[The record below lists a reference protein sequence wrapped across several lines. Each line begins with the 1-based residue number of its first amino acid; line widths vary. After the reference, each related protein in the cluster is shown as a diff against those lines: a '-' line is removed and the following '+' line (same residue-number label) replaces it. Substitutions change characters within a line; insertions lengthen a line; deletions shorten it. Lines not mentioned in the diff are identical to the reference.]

1 MTETIIIIQL
11 MIIAILL
18 SITAIKLI
26 DIAKYLISDKEY
38 DTKYKS
44 FNGSIK
50 IKPNVTYCSHK
61 TINDEYLN
69 SLEFNKKLDGMII
82 SLLGKY
88 SNKSIAK
95 LITNELSKEDN
106 LDANE
111 EKKILDYVS
120 AVLESYTNTYNSNID
135 KEVSN
140 RQYNEYVDPAR
151 KANLNEVDI
160 SNSMKN
166 FYE

>member
-18 SITAIKLI
+18 SIIAIKLI
-26 DIAKYLISDKEY
+26 DIAKYLISNKEY
-38 DTKYKS
+38 DVKYKS
-44 FNGSIK
+44 SSSIK
-50 IKPNVTYCSHK
+50 IKPNVTYCHK

-95 LITNELSKEDN
+95 LITNELAKEDN

-120 AVLESYTNTYNSNID
+120 AVLESYTNTYNSNIN

-140 RQYNEYVDPAR
+140 RQYNEYIDPAR

>member
-18 SITAIKLI
+18 SIITIKLI
-26 DIAKYLISDKEY
+26 DIAKYLISNKEY
-38 DTKYKS
+38 DAKYKS
-44 FNGSIK
+44 SSSIK
-50 IKPNVTYCSHK
+50 IKPSVTYCKHK
-61 TINDEYLN
+61 IINDEYLN

-95 LITNELSKEDN
+95 LITNELAKEDN

-140 RQYNEYVDPAR
+140 RQYNEYIDPAR

>member
-18 SITAIKLI
+18 SIIVIKLI

-38 DTKYKS
+38 DAKYKS
-44 FNGSIK
+44 SSSIK
-50 IKPNVTYCSHK
+50 IKPSVTYGHK

-135 KEVSN
+135 KEVN
-140 RQYNEYVDPAR
+140 NQQYNEYIDPAR